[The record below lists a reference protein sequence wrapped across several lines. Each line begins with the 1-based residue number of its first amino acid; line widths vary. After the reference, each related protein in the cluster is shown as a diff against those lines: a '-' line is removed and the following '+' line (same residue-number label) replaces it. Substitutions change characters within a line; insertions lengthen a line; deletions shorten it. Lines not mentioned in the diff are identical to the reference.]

1 MANGKWQVADSPY
14 MIGSAT
20 VIFNFQLLI
29 FNLFKGGFFMT
40 KKIKKPM
47 SILLS
52 LIMVVSMFVAFPV
65 TAQADQEIEIIIVT
79 PTHDGDFIKT
89 EENTTLGTSVI
100 GAPSSDSSNTT
111 WTGNCQNRECNG

>member
-1 MANGKWQVADSPY
+1 
-14 MIGSAT
+14 
-20 VIFNFQLLI
+20 
-29 FNLFKGGFFMT
+29 MT

-47 SILLS
+47 GILLS

-65 TAQADQEIEIIIVT
+65 TAQAGQEIEIIIVT

-100 GAPSSDSSNTT
+100 GAPSSDSSNAT